1 MKDELPT
8 VLARQITMLGLI
20 PRLPGKVST
29 SQLKERL
36 GSSGFEVDLRSVQRD
51 LQKLQIP
58 MSLVRDAAKPAGWSY
73 AKAAR
78 PLVLPVLDAP
88 SALTLNMIEQHLAPL
103 LPRGLLKV
111 WQPQFDEARRTL
123 DRGKLGKWRQRV
135 AMLPSG
141 PTRLPVSIP
150 EEVVEVV
157 YNALLD
163 GLQFE
168 ADYRAIGAK
177 PERYIFNPLGLVYRE
192 GVTYLVATRE
202 GSNHIP
208 LFALHRMKNPLRSER
223 PSHEPEGFDLRQY
236 IESERQ
242 FDWPVGR
249 NIKLK
254 LRLGPGVQP
263 FFEERPLSHD
273 QQVKRTKDKHGAHLA
288 ATVQDTLALRW
299 WLMSFGSSVEV
310 LAPKAVRQAM
320 AESLDNAARQ
330 YKKQRR

>member
-1 MKDELPT
+1 
-8 VLARQITMLGLI
+8 
-20 PRLPGKVST
+20 
-29 SQLKERL
+29 
-36 GSSGFEVDLRSVQRD
+36 
-51 LQKLQIP
+51 
-58 MSLVRDAAKPAGWSY
+58 MSLVRDAGKPAGWSY
-73 AKAAR
+73 ARAAR

-111 WQPQFDEARRTL
+111 WQPQFDKARHTL
-123 DRGKLGKWRQRV
+123 DSGKLGKWRQRV

-141 PTRLPVSIP
+141 PTRLPVSIS
-150 EEVVEVV
+150 EEIVEVV

-163 GLQFE
+163 SLQFE
-168 ADYRAIGAK
+168 ADYQAVGAK
-177 PERYIFNPLGLVYRE
+177 PEHYIFNPLGLVYRE
-192 GVTYLVATRE
+192 GVTYLVATRK
-202 GSNHIP
+202 GSNDIP

-223 PSHEPEGFDLRQY
+223 PLHEPEGFDLRRY
-236 IESERQ
+236 IEDERQ

-263 FFEERPLSHD
+263 FFEERPLSHN
-273 QQVKRTKDKHGAHLA
+273 QQVKRTKANQGAHLT
-288 ATVQDTLALRW
+288 ATVQDTMALRW

-310 LAPKAVRQAM
+310 LAPKSVRQAM

-330 YKKQRR
+330 YKKRRR